1 MELEGRSRSCTR
13 MQILS
18 IEIVESK
25 GILIDVVVSKTVYDS
40 GFVMVLLIKACYKRT
55 TQRLL

>member
-1 MELEGRSRSCTR
+1 

-25 GILIDVVVSKTVYDS
+25 GILIDVVVRKTLYDS
-40 GFVMVLLIKACYKRT
+40 GFVMVLLIEACYKRT
-55 TQRLL
+55 A